1 MNSMFIRLIYII
13 LNVPLS
19 SQLLPDPQDPPA
31 FPKAPSLCWPPL
43 PSDPSRKWRINLRPS
58 NLSSQPITQPS
69 VQRIRC
75 PTGSLTPHTTS
86 SRPSRCL
93 FFFFFFSD
101 CCKNYDPT
109 PSETDLSRSAYPNF
123 QTFEITS
130 LIHAQ
135 CLNYPTVPSVH
146 RSSVFTC
153 CEHFVNGSPD
163 CHSSLFCI
171 IIPPSWI
178 LQDLHDLSQWCFENW
193 CRSDCHSAVS

>member
-93 FFFFFFSD
+93 FFFFFFRLLQKLWPNSIRDWSVKICIPQLSD
-101 CCKNYDPT
+101 LWNHKFNTCSV
-109 PSETDLSRSAYPNF
+109 SELPNCP
-123 QTFEITS
+123 I
-130 LIHAQ
+130 
-135 CLNYPTVPSVH
+135 
-146 RSSVFTC
+146 
-153 CEHFVNGSPD
+153 SP
-163 CHSSLFCI
+163 
-171 IIPPSWI
+171 P
-178 LQDLHDLSQWCFENW
+178 
-193 CRSDCHSAVS
+193 